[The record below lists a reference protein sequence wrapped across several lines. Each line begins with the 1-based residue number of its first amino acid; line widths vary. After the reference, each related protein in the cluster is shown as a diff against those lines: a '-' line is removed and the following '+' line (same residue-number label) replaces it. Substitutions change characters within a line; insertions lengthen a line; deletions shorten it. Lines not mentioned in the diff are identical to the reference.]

1 MDEKAFQ
8 DYYPDELAHCYGCG
22 RLNERGLGIKSY
34 WDGEETVAAFV
45 PASLHVD
52 NDRKN

>member
-22 RLNERGLGIKSY
+22 LQGRRAGHGHL
-34 WDGEETVAAFV
+34 
-45 PASLHVD
+45 ASLALCH
-52 NDRKN
+52 RFASRG

>member
-8 DYYPDELAHCYGCG
+8 DYYPDELAHCYG

-45 PASLHVD
+45 PAAHHVD